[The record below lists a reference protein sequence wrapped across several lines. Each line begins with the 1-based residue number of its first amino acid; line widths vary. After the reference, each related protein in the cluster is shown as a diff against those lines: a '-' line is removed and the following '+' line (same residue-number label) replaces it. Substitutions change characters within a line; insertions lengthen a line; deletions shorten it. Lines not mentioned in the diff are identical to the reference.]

1 MFWEQLSK
9 SHRYVKSLFS
19 VIQCIHYSAG
29 IGRTGTFIV
38 IDYLIRQ
45 AKAESHLD
53 VFRTVTDMRY
63 QRANFVQTDVSCV
76 ILALSKSPKSFETR
90 NNG

>member
-1 MFWEQLSK
+1 MK
-9 SHRYVKSLFS
+9 VLF
-19 VIQCIHYSAG
+19 YFSAG

-38 IDYLIRQ
+38 TDYLIRQ

-63 QRANFVQTDVSCV
+63 QRANFVQTDVSRNGDLIPVMV
-76 ILALSKSPKSFETR
+76 ILLTSQYLS
-90 NNG
+90 NL